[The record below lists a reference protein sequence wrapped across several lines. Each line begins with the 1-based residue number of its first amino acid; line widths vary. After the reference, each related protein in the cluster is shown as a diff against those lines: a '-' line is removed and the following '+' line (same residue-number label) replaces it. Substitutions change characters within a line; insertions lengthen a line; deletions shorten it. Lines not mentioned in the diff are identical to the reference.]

1 VVARTGKESIPTAP
15 LDVAVGIPADLLRR
29 RPDVRRAERQAAAQ
43 SAQIGVAEAEFYPLI
58 FLNGNFGY
66 SAEFFHRLFRPS
78 AFQGSF
84 GPNVQWNI
92 LNYGRI
98 LNNVRAQDAQFQ
110 ALIAA
115 YQNTVLTAGQEV
127 ENGLVS
133 FLKSQEQVKSL
144 EESVRAAESAV
155 KIALAQYEGGT
166 IIFTTLALLQQNLVT
181 QQNLLA
187 QAQGNIAL
195 GLIQVYRALGG
206 GWEIRLSGC
215 EPSVPLLHGPVD
227 APPEPLRPPQ
237 VMPEAPA
244 ARVAPAA
251 PAVPAPQL
259 GDVPPASHLPANPSR
274 ARLGV
279 PHG

>member
-1 VVARTGKESIPTAP
+1 
-15 LDVAVGIPADLLRR
+15 
-29 RPDVRRAERQAAAQ
+29 
-43 SAQIGVAEAEFYPLI
+43 
-58 FLNGNFGY
+58 
-66 SAEFFHRLFRPS
+66 
-78 AFQGSF
+78 
-84 GPNVQWNI
+84 NI

-98 LNNVRAQDAQFQ
+98 LNNVRAQDATFQ

-155 KIALAQYEGGT
+155 KIAIAQYEGGT

-206 GWEIRLSGC
+206 GWEIRLNGC
-215 EPSVPLLHGPVD
+215 EPSVPLLHAPTD
-227 APPEPLRPPQ
+227 APPEPLGPPQ

-244 ARVAPAA
+244 ARVA
-251 PAVPAPQL
+251 
-259 GDVPPASHLPANPSR
+259 
-274 ARLGV
+274 
-279 PHG
+279 